1 MARLCET
8 YTRFGGNGA
17 LHAFLIPFA
26 TTQISV
32 VLAIGRCFMTP
43 LTFEAQL
50 NCDIQDLRS
59 HFFFPA
65 EILVTRWGEPA
76 DEWVSW
82 DVDMMVP
89 PEKMNAGALQ
99 LYGQL
104 GVLLNHDPYRVMEEG
119 ITPDRIGYMV
129 TSEASVC

>member
-1 MARLCET
+1 MARLCVT

-17 LHAFLIPFA
+17 LLAFLIPFA
-26 TTQISV
+26 TTQISA
-32 VLAIGRCFMTP
+32 VLAMGRCFMTP
-43 LTFEAQL
+43 LTFEEQL

-59 HFFFPA
+59 QYFLPV
-65 EILVTRWGEPA
+65 EIRVTRWGEPA
-76 DEWVSW
+76 DDWVSW
-82 DVDMMVP
+82 DVDMMVK
-89 PEKMNAGALQ
+89 PEKMDAADLQ

-129 TSEASVC
+129 TSEASVG